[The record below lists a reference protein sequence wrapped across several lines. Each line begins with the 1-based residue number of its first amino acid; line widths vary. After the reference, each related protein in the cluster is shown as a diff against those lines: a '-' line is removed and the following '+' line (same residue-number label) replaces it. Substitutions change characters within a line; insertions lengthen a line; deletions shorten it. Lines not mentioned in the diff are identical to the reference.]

1 MTETTEKKPFI
12 CSICGGNIDVQ
23 PGGWDRI
30 SGIRSCSKS
39 TSGRLGFAT
48 GWPLAIGGYTQPMTE
63 NTETEHLQAARD
75 LAMQL
80 HIEDYAEIKRLRA
93 ALKRIADGTWST
105 RPRLCPPR
113 GRRDQ
118 EKAQATSRLRTYPR
132 VRCLQRPGLHP
143 RFPRPA
149 TDPRGG
155 ILSAD
160 R

>member
-39 TSGRLGFAT
+39 TSGRLGFAA

-80 HIEDYAEIKRLRA
+80 HIEDYATAGKAAPRAEKTRKTLKGNDPASALTVLTNGLIGAASVFEI
-93 ALKRIADGTWST
+93 T
-105 RPRLCPPR
+105 PQ
-113 GRRDQ
+113 GRRATVIIPEVTNTERNLTDQ
-118 EKAQATSRLRTYPR
+118 
-132 VRCLQRPGLHP
+132 
-143 RFPRPA
+143 
-149 TDPRGG
+149 
-155 ILSAD
+155 
-160 R
+160 